1 MPKPTPEQIERML
14 KRITQYYTPLIE
26 RGFSGKV
33 TTRFDRGHLQE
44 YISRDETDKLGDLS
58 A

>member
-1 MPKPTPEQIERML
+1 MLNPTRDQKDRML
-14 KRITQYYTPLIE
+14 KRIIKYFEPLIE

-44 YISRDETDKLGDLS
+44 YISRDETDKLEDVS